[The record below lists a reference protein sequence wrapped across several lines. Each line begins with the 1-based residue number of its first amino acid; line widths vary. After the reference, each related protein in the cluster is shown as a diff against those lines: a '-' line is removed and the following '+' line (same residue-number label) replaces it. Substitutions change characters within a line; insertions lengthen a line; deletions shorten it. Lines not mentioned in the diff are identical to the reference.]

1 MKISYK
7 LSFGTINVL
16 EPNLAEVIVNEGII
30 FNEIMVG
37 EYHDFLL
44 TVLKPP
50 FSLLLNKINSYSY
63 TYGAQQIIGDL
74 DEIHAIGVMVSSSA
88 SLLAT
93 HTLISVNE
101 HKNWNIKSFRV
112 RDEAILWLK
121 NGLDLV
127 SQTL

>member
-30 FNEIMVG
+30 FNEIMVD

-50 FSLLLNKINSYSY
+50 FSLLINKINSYSY
-63 TYGAQQIIGDL
+63 TYGAQQIFCDL
-74 DEIHAIGVMVSSSA
+74 SEIHAIGVMVWSSA
-88 SLLAT
+88 SLLAID
-93 HTLISVNE
+93 TLKSINN
-101 HKNWNIKSFRV
+101 HKGWNIKSFRD
-112 RDEAILWLK
+112 RDEAISWLK
-121 NGLDLV
+121 KGLDTV